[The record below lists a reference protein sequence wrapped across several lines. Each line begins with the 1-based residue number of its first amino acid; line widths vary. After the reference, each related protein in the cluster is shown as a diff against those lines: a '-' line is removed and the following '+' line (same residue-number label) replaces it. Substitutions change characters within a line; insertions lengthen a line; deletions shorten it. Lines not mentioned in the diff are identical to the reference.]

1 MLPEIQSPF
10 ILPPLDQVP
19 DDDQDKPLFKGHL
32 QDEIRPLGLPRII
45 FGAGAFSNQYNKD
58 THLASAAPLR
68 TVRLA
73 LRYGVRA
80 FDTSPYY
87 GPSEII
93 LGDCLKALSGEF
105 PRSSYQLMTKCG
117 RYGPSTFDYKPATI
131 RESVER
137 SLKRLHTDYLD
148 TVFLHDVEFV
158 CAQVAPRATG
168 DNSTA
173 LNIEAPEF
181 GLAEGQEAKIQG
193 DGDQKILDAFAELRK
208 MKEEGL
214 IKNIGITGYPLPTLL
229 RLALCILHNP
239 PYEPVDVIL
248 SYSHLNLQN
257 STFLAFAPHLIT
269 RAKVKQLLA
278 ASPLSMGLLTP
289 SPPQWHP
296 APTPLK
302 ASAAAAGKLWDKGLP
317 DLALGYSIR
326 FAEGVPLVAG
336 FSSPEEVHHCLR
348 ISKEVSEGD
357 NKEQRVEAEQLALA
371 TFRDAGYLGWS
382 WSSP

>member
-1 MLPEIQSPF
+1 
-10 ILPPLDQVP
+10 
-19 DDDQDKPLFKGHL
+19 
-32 QDEIRPLGLPRII
+32 LPRII

-73 LRYGVRA
+73 LRYGVCA

-158 CAQVAPRATG
+158 CA
-168 DNSTA
+168 
-173 LNIEAPEF
+173 
-181 GLAEGQEAKIQG
+181 
-193 DGDQKILDAFAELRK
+193 QKILDAFAELRK

-296 APTPLK
+296 APPPLK

-326 FAEGVPLVAG
+326 
-336 FSSPEEVHHCLR
+336 
-348 ISKEVSEGD
+348 
-357 NKEQRVEAEQLALA
+357 
-371 TFRDAGYLGWS
+371 
-382 WSSP
+382 

>member
-1 MLPEIQSPF
+1 MLPEVQSPF
-10 ILPPLDQVP
+10 VLPPLDQVP
-19 DDDQDKPLFKGHL
+19 DDEQDKPLFEGHL

-93 LGDCLKALSGEF
+93 LGDSLRALSGEF

-117 RYGPSTFDYKPATI
+117 RYGPSTFDYTPSTI

-137 SLKRLHTDYLD
+137 SVKRLHTDYLD

-158 CAQVAPRATG
+158 CTQVAPRATG

-173 LNIEAPEF
+173 LDTEALEF
-181 GLAEGQEAKIQG
+181 GLAQGHEAKIHG

-214 IKNIGITGYPLPTLL
+214 IRNIGITGYPLPTLL

-257 STFLAFAPHLIT
+257 STFLAFASHLNK

-296 APTPLK
+296 APPPLLS
-302 ASAAAAGKLWDKGLP
+302 SAIAAGKLWDQGLP
-317 DLALGYSIR
+317 DLALGYAIR

-336 FSSPEEVHHCLR
+336 FSSPEEVHHCLKV
-348 ISKEVSEGD
+348 SKEVFEGD
-357 NKEQRVEAEQLALA
+357 DRGERVETEQLALA
-371 TFRDAGYLGWS
+371 TFRDAGYLDWS

>member
-1 MLPEIQSPF
+1 
-10 ILPPLDQVP
+10 
-19 DDDQDKPLFKGHL
+19 
-32 QDEIRPLGLPRII
+32 
-45 FGAGAFSNQYNKD
+45 
-58 THLASAAPLR
+58 
-68 TVRLA
+68 
-73 LRYGVRA
+73 
-80 FDTSPYY
+80 
-87 GPSEII
+87 
-93 LGDCLKALSGEF
+93 
-105 PRSSYQLMTKCG
+105 MTKCG
-117 RYGPSTFDYKPATI
+117 RYGPSAFDYKPATI

-137 SLKRLHTDYLD
+137 SLKRLHTEYLD

-158 CAQVAPRATG
+158 CTQVAPRATG

-173 LNIEAPEF
+173 LDIEAPEF
-181 GLAEGQEAKIQG
+181 GLAEGKEAKIHG

-214 IKNIGITGYPLPTLL
+214 IKNIGITGWSLAACNVCFAECFLGYPLPTLL

-257 STFLAFAPHLIT
+257 STFLAFAPHLTT

-296 APTPLK
+296 APPPLK
-302 ASAAAAGKLWDKGLP
+302 SSAAAAGKLWDKGLP
-317 DLALGYSIR
+317 DLALGYAIR

-357 NKEQRVEAEQLALA
+357 NKEKRVEAEQLALA
-371 TFRDAGYLGWS
+371 TFRDAGYLRWS